1 MFTRSDSSTFS
12 NKWYS
17 LCIRVAAMNSLFS
30 LLLIFL
36 VFEPNLAATSDKQ
49 KERKNPRLISLFPQ
63 GSHQGSFFDTTV
75 RGEGLEG
82 VQTVW
87 FDCNHLTGQVR
98 EVSQFFIQKSR
109 FSKRWE
115 DPGQEILI
123 RIKISPQAAIGV
135 HELRLIT
142 DWGISNPLSLVVS
155 SEVNTFEKDDFHGTA
170 STAQSI
176 AVPVNLNGKI
186 ANHGEMDFYEFSTSK
201 DEKLQFEVLTTG
213 GVLPGSPINLQSPEI
228 ILYRPTGSWFDS
240 QKVTRMEVLDE
251 STFLPL
257 PVEGKVLRPR
267 LKHRFTQSG
276 RYLVSVGNVTN
287 KGGAG
292 HAYQLRI
299 SKSVPGNPSK
309 MREWTELKQAH
320 VPDFFHWEERSFAR
334 KISTDRHNQLWSRTG
349 QLSKVLPNG
358 KLPLENTD
366 QVSIGQKF
374 EKLQWIMDEEPKS
387 SQEQAI
393 PLSLPTVIEGSINQ
407 PGDVDYFTFP
417 VEMEQGLAFEIET
430 TKQMEPGLSLLLE
443 VLDSKG
449 QRVCSN
455 IYRIVENNSA
465 FWNKFLRPKTIFTFQ
480 KKGTYF
486 LRLQDLTSRLGGEE
500 FSYRVLVR
508 SQVPHIGKI
517 TLGTLDH
524 VNLVPGEVKKITVT
538 IEKEEAF
545 DHLVVLGFENLP
557 SGISALPSLTEK
569 AKTSVRDEGPRGGIQ
584 KDQFFPQTQKVT
596 FSLMVEKGVRPS
608 SMPHQVRIVARGVV
622 KGHPGI
628 LLPVKDIHLMVI
640 DPNSTSVVSRLELG
654 E

>member
-1 MFTRSDSSTFS
+1 MFTRSDSATFS
-12 NKWYS
+12 NKWYP
-17 LCIRVAAMNSLFS
+17 LCIRVAAMNFLFS

-36 VFEPNLAATSDKQ
+36 IFEPNFAATTDKQ

-82 VQTVW
+82 VHTVW
-87 FDCNHLTGQVR
+87 FDCNHLTGQVQK
-98 EVSQFFIQKSR
+98 VSQFFIQKSR
-109 FSKRWE
+109 FSRRWE

-123 RIKISPQAAIGV
+123 RIEISPQAAIGV
-135 HELRLIT
+135 HELRLIA
-142 DWGISNPLSLVVS
+142 DWGISSPLSLVVS

-170 STAQSI
+170 STAQPI

-186 ANHGEMDFYEFSTSK
+186 ANHGEVDFYEFFTSK
-201 DEKLQFEVLTTG
+201 DEELQFEVLTTG

-228 ILYRPTGSWFDS
+228 ILYKPTGSWFDS

-267 LKHRFTQSG
+267 LKHHFTQSG
-276 RYLVSVGNVTN
+276 RYLVSVGNITN

-299 SKSVPGNPSK
+299 SKSVSGNHSK
-309 MREWTELKQAH
+309 MREWTDLKQAH
-320 VPDFFHWEERSFAR
+320 IPDFFRWEERSFAR
-334 KISTDRHNQLWSRTG
+334 KITTDRHNQLWARTG
-349 QLSKVLPNG
+349 QLSKVFSNG
-358 KLPLENTD
+358 KLVLKNTD
-366 QVSIGQKF
+366 QVSIGQKS

-387 SQEQAI
+387 SQQQAI

-417 VEMEQGLAFEIET
+417 VETEQGLAFEIET

-465 FWNKFLRPKTIFTFQ
+465 FWNKFLRSKTIFTFQ

-524 VNLVPGEVKKITVT
+524 VNLVPGEAKKITVT
-538 IEKEEAF
+538 IEKEEEF
-545 DHLVVLGFENLP
+545 DHPVVLGFENLP
-557 SGISALPSLTEK
+557 SGVSALPSLIEEV
-569 AKTSVRDEGPRGGIQ
+569 KTSVRDAGPRGGLH
-584 KDQFFPQTQKVT
+584 KDRFFPQTQKLA
-596 FSLMVEKGVRPS
+596 FSLVAEKSVLPS
-608 SMPHQVRIVARGVV
+608 AVPYKIRVVARGVV
-622 KGHPGI
+622 KDRPGMF
-628 LLPVKDIHLMVI
+628 LPVKDLHLMLI
-640 DPNSTSVVSRLELG
+640 DPSSASVISRLTVG